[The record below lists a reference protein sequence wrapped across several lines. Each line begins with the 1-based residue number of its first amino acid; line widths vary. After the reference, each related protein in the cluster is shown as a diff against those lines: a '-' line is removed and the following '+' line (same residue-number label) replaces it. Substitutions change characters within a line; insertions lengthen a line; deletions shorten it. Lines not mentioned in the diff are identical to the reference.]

1 MLVSTLSKKDSVIQ
15 TAVFSL
21 FVDWVYSVFSF
32 EIALFSFQ
40 FLDSVIQFSDYYGI
54 NEQIFVD

>member
-1 MLVSTLSKKDSVIQ
+1 VLVSTLSKKDSVIQ

-32 EIALFSFQ
+32 QIALFSFQ
-40 FLDSVIQFSDYYGI
+40 FTDTVIQFSVFRLFHM
-54 NEQIFVD
+54 E